1 MKLNFKEDIILENDR
16 VRLEPLTIEHVE
28 LLTPIAIDNPTLL
41 KYSPP
46 KFGTVDYLKEYIIR
60 YVKMRTQHLIYAF
73 AIYDKQKST
82 YAGST
87 SFMNIS
93 QVDER
98 LEIGSTW
105 IGKTFQRTGLNRH
118 CKYLL
123 MQYVF
128 ETLQFERLELRT
140 DERNI
145 QSQTAIKAIGGQ
157 YEGTLRGHLLMS
169 DGFRRNTVCYSIL
182 KDEWKDIK
190 STIFKTVTE

>member
-1 MKLNFKEDIILENDR
+1 MKLDFDKNIHLENER
-16 VRLEPLTIEHVE
+16 VRLEPLTMGHIDS
-28 LLTPIAIDNPTLL
+28 LTPIAINNPNLL
-41 KYSPP
+41 QYSPP
-46 KFGTVDYLKEYIIR
+46 KFGTVDSLKDYIER
-60 YVKMRTQHLIYAF
+60 YVKMRAQQLIYAF
-73 AIYDKQKST
+73 AIFDKEKEQ

-93 QVDER
+93 QVDQR

-105 IGKTFQRTGLNRH
+105 IGKPFQRTGLNRH

-145 QSQTAIKAIGGQ
+145 QSQTAIKAIGAQ
-157 YEGTLRGHLLMS
+157 YEGLLRSHLLMS
-169 DGFRRNTVCYSIL
+169 DGFRRNTVCFSIL
-182 KDEWKDIK
+182 KHEWPQIK
-190 STIFKTVTE
+190 STIFRSFVQ

>member
-1 MKLNFKEDIILENDR
+1 MKLNFEEDIILENSN
-16 VRLEPLTIEHVE
+16 VRLEPLTREHIEF
-28 LLTPIAIDNPTLL
+28 LTPIALNNPSLL

-46 KFGTVDYLKEYIIR
+46 KFGTVQYLTEYIER
-60 YVKMRTQHLIYAF
+60 YIKMRSQQLIYAF
-73 AIYDKQKST
+73 AIYDTQRES

-93 QVDER
+93 QIDER

-105 IGKTFQRTGLNRH
+105 IGKTFQRSGLNRN
-118 CKYLL
+118 CKFLL

-128 ETLQFERLELRT
+128 ETLEFERLELRT

-157 YEGTLRGHLLMS
+157 YEGTLRSHLLMS
-169 DGFRRNTVCYSIL
+169 DGFRRNTFCYSIL
-182 KDEWKDIK
+182 KNEWPEIK
-190 STIFKTVTE
+190 KTVFKSIN

>member
-1 MKLNFKEDIILENDR
+1 MKLDFDTNIHLENER
-16 VRLEPLTIEHVE
+16 VRLEPLTLEHIDV
-28 LLTPIAIDNPTLL
+28 LIPIAINNPNLL
-41 KYSPP
+41 QYSPP
-46 KFGTVDYLKEYIIR
+46 KFGTADYLKDYIER

-73 AIYDKQKST
+73 AIFDKEKQR

-93 QVDER
+93 QFDQR

-128 ETLQFERLELRT
+128 EVLEFERLELRT
-140 DERNI
+140 DERNL

-157 YEGTLRGHLLMS
+157 YEGTLRSHLLMS
-169 DGFRRNTVCYSIL
+169 DGHRRNTICYSIL
-182 KDEWKDIK
+182 KNEWPQIK
-190 STIFKTVTE
+190 STIFKSLVQ